1 MKLEKSVYTFT
12 QNHKNSQKQFQ
23 MLEQL
28 MGLIQDHSQ
37 QAIVKNPAIPN
48 EKNQDAMQTIMSAVT
63 NGLKGQAQNGAGGLG
78 ALTSLLGGQTGLNA
92 STLMSNPIVA
102 NIAQQAITS
111 LMQKFGLDKTAAA
124 GIVSQVLPNVMN
136 SLITKTNDP
145 NDTSFNLNDITGAF
159 ADGQFDMND
168 VKNIAGKFMSGNSG
182 TSEGIGG
189 MLGGLFGGK

>member
-1 MKLEKSVYTFT
+1 
-12 QNHKNSQKQFQ
+12 

-37 QAIVKNPAIPN
+37 EAIVKNPAIPN
-48 EKNQDAMQTIMSAVT
+48 EKNQDAMQTIMSSVT
-63 NGLKGQAQNGAGGLG
+63 NGLKNQVVGGQGGLG
-78 ALTSLLGGQTGLNA
+78 ALTSLLGGQTGLSA
-92 STLMSNPIVA
+92 GSLMSNPIVA

-168 VKNIAGKFMSGNSG
+168 VKNIAGKFMSENGGGSG
-182 TSEGIGG
+182 VGG

>member
-1 MKLEKSVYTFT
+1 
-12 QNHKNSQKQFQ
+12 

-28 MGLIQDHSQ
+28 MSLIQDNSQ

-48 EKNQDAMQTIMSAVT
+48 EQNQDAMQAIMGAVT
-63 NGLKGQAQNGAGGLG
+63 SGLQGQAQSGAGGLG

-124 GIVSQVLPNVMN
+124 GIVSQILPNVMN

-182 TSEGIGG
+182 ASEGIGG

>member
-1 MKLEKSVYTFT
+1 
-12 QNHKNSQKQFQ
+12 

-28 MGLIQDHSQ
+28 MSLIQDNSQ

-48 EKNQDAMQTIMSAVT
+48 EQNQDAMQAIMGAVT
-63 NGLKGQAQNGAGGLG
+63 SGLQGQAQSGAGGLG

-124 GIVSQVLPNVMN
+124 GIVSQILPNVMN

-145 NDTSFNLNDITGAF
+145 NDNSFNLNDITGAF

-168 VKNIAGKFMSGNSG
+168 VKNIAGKFMSGNGGGSG
-182 TSEGIGG
+182 VGG